1 MKPYRILVE
10 DRREGA
16 PSELAAE
23 FAHDARAC
31 EFARQRL
38 DTTPMMAAIEVW
50 AGPVRLC
57 RYEHA
62 ARQAA

>member
-1 MKPYRILVE
+1 MKAYRILVD
-10 DRREGA
+10 DRREDA
-16 PSELAAE
+16 PRELAAE

-38 DTTPMMAAIEVW
+38 EATPLMAAIEVW
-50 AGPVRLC
+50 SGLVRLC

-62 ARQAA
+62 VRQAA